1 MYCHMKI
8 SRRILFC
15 GQWTTLS
22 MEIKQILSSM
32 KNSNFTV
39 LHVYVLV
46 VVADTNLQILK
57 SF

>member
-1 MYCHMKI
+1 MYCYMKI
-8 SRRILFC
+8 SWRILFC

-32 KNSNFTV
+32 KNSNYTV

-46 VVADTNLQILK
+46 VVADTNLQILLT
-57 SF
+57 

>member
-22 MEIKQILSSM
+22 TEIKQILSSM

-46 VVADTNLQILK
+46 VVADTNLQILLT
-57 SF
+57 